1 MDKKVLIQYADMQQE
16 VKDIRRRIDEIERRL
31 RNMKGETVSDTVKGT
46 RKDGTIGSIR
56 ITGFPERD
64 YQEKK
69 QKLKRLKAK
78 LEGAEEELLEM
89 MTEAEEFIE
98 SIEDSELRIMFRL
111 YYIDDLTW
119 VQTAHAMNSMFKKRR
134 YTEGSCQKKNERYFK
149 GLPKVF

>member
-1 MDKKVLIQYADMQQE
+1 MDKKILIQYADMQQE
-16 VKDIRRRIDEIERRL
+16 VKDISRRIAEIERRL
-31 RNMKGETVSDTVKGT
+31 GSMKGEIVSDTVKGT

-89 MTEAEEFIE
+89 MTEAEAFIE
-98 SIEDSELRIMFRL
+98 SIGNSELRIMFRL
-111 YYIDDLTW
+111 YYMDGLTW
-119 VQTAHAMNSMFKKRR
+119 VQTAHAMNSMFRKKH
-134 YTEGSCQKKNERYFK
+134 YTEDSCRMKNARFFK
-149 GLPKVF
+149 EL